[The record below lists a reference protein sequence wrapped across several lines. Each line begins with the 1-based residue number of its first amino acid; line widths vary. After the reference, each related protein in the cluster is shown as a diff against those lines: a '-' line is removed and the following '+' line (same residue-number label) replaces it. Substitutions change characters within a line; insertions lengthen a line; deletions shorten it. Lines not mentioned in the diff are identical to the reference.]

1 MKLARMHLT
10 ERTQV
15 VLILLLTLGT
25 LCATWYFLLRPQS
38 QMNEEIVR
46 LRRDLAASKYAH
58 ENIPGLLKVV
68 AVEQANALRL
78 EQEWTQTAERLATF
92 ANQAALRRAEV
103 GRIDYKVELFNTRKR
118 LGEKSER
125 LAIQLIPVDLGMEDA
140 LLSRDMVRERMLQL
154 KAVEKLADLTLDRRI
169 ERLISIRPLP
179 SKAYKAQDG
188 RFCFDEYP
196 VRVEFDVSFDNLYVL
211 FQSVFEENRV
221 FVFRAIRIASGMQP
235 NDPVRVKAVM
245 SALVFE

>member
-1 MKLARMHLT
+1 MNLPRIHLS

-25 LCATWYFLLRPQS
+25 LFTTWYFLLLPQS
-38 QMNEEIVR
+38 RMNEEISR

-58 ENIPGLLKVV
+58 ESIHGLRNTVAAETNII
-68 AVEQANALRL
+68 ARL
-78 EQEWTQTAERLATF
+78 EQEWTQTADRLATF

-103 GRIDYKVELFNTRKR
+103 GRIDYKFELFNTRKR
-118 LGEKSER
+118 LNDKSDT
-125 LAIQLIPVDLGMEDA
+125 LGIQLIPIDLGMDDA
-140 LLSRDMVRERMLQL
+140 LLSRDKIRERMLQL
-154 KAVEKLADLTLDRRI
+154 KTVDKLADLTLDRRI

-179 SKAYKAQDG
+179 PKAYKSQDG

-196 VRVEFDVSFDNLYVL
+196 VRVEFDVSFDNLYTL

-221 FVFRAIRIASGMQP
+221 FVFRAIRVASGVRP
-235 NDPVRVKAVM
+235 NDPLRVHAVM